1 MAVPIQQQEMV
12 QYSQRFYLTHFS
24 TMSLRNI
31 YEKIRDVEIDFL
43 NHLGSVFN
51 PNYIAALP
59 NSPNIINHPVIH
71 FHVPTKIFLSPSFS
85 RYSTPPKKKNKQ
97 KTSHLHPPP
106 STLPNLQP
114 PQWIWDTLEVDV
126 PRLLAKVVR
135 ALEPPPAAHI
145 PESVEALVASL
156 PSMPVFFY
164 GAKSWFLL
172 IHCWVM
178 GSGKEMVKNT
188 KRWVG

>member
-1 MAVPIQQQEMV
+1 MDVKIVSSDRDMAVPIQQQEMV

-31 YEKIRDVEIDFL
+31 YEKIREVEIDFL

-85 RYSTPPKKKNKQ
+85 RYSTLKKKKPLILPPFNPPK
-97 KTSHLHPPP
+97 PP
-106 STLPNLQP
+106 T
-114 PQWIWDTLEVDV
+114 
-126 PRLLAKVVR
+126 
-135 ALEPPPAAHI
+135 
-145 PESVEALVASL
+145 
-156 PSMPVFFY
+156 PSMDLTQAPR
-164 GAKSWFLL
+164 
-172 IHCWVM
+172 
-178 GSGKEMVKNT
+178 
-188 KRWVG
+188 RWMCLGYL

>member
-85 RYSTPPKKKNKQ
+85 RYSTPPQKKKQTKNLP
-97 KTSHLHPPP
+97 SSPPP
-106 STLPNLQP
+106 FNP
-114 PQWIWDTLEVDV
+114 PQPST
-126 PRLLAKVVR
+126 
-135 ALEPPPAAHI
+135 
-145 PESVEALVASL
+145 
-156 PSMPVFFY
+156 PSMDLRHLGGGCASVTCEGCESFGTSSSCTYPGV
-164 GAKSWFLL
+164 
-172 IHCWVM
+172 C
-178 GSGKEMVKNT
+178 
-188 KRWVG
+188 